1 MKLIRFVLVLV
12 LLASPLAAQKP
23 ENPFAALPAKV
34 NPKVNPFDDL
44 PDINARFIIIRKA
57 TGLDWALLLD
67 TRTGKTWRLG
77 ALQKPNPD
85 IAGSFETQWFWVPI
99 KVCAECR

>member
-1 MKLIRFVLVLV
+1 MKLIGFALALV
-12 LLASPLAAQKP
+12 LLASPIAAQKP
-23 ENPFAALPAKV
+23 ESPFAALPA
-34 NPKVNPFDDL
+34 KVNPFDDL

-99 KVCAECR
+99 KVCDECR